1 MKHINASSLLR
12 VLSAPQFSGVYAPKR
27 KGLPIPSLA
36 INAFVRPVRQSFVTN
51 PRMMP
56 QTRCMVLM
64 LMGWAG
70 HEQALETTIGIIAK
84 KIGRSA
90 RQVHRYLQ
98 DAIEEG
104 YLFYSRTKDR
114 IGYYTGIKIHLNF
127 SALKPKKTRKKRPV
141 CQETRDMTEESDTNN
156 KDIYKR
162 KNIGQEQDFQDKIDA
177 ILKRNNLEP
186 E

>member
-1 MKHINASSLLR
+1 MKHITANPLLR
-12 VLSAPQFSGVYAPKR
+12 ILSAQQFSGAYAPKR

-36 INAFVRPVRQSFVTN
+36 QNAFVRPVRQSFVTN

-56 QTRCMVLM
+56 QTRCMILM

-70 HEQALETTIGIIAK
+70 REQPIETTIGIIAK
-84 KIGRSA
+84 KLGRSR
-90 RQVHRYLQ
+90 RQVFRYLH

-127 SALKPKKTRKKRPV
+127 MALKPKETRKKSAAR
-141 CQETRDMTEESDTNN
+141 QETRDVPYESDTNN
-156 KDIYKR
+156 KSIYKR
-162 KNIGQEQDFQDKIDA
+162 DNTDKEQAYLDKIDA
-177 ILKRNNLEP
+177 IMQRNNLNP

>member
-1 MKHINASSLLR
+1 MKHVNALPLLR
-12 VLSAPQFSGVYAPKR
+12 ILSAPQFSGSYASKR

-36 INAFVRPVRQSFVTN
+36 QNAFVKPVRQSFVTN

-64 LMGWAG
+64 LLGWAG
-70 HEQALETTIGIIAK
+70 QEQGIETTIGIIAK
-84 KIGRSA
+84 KIGRSP

-127 SALKPKKTRKKRPV
+127 VALKPRKTVKKKA
-141 CQETRDMTEESDTNN
+141 ETKEIRDMTLMADTNN
-156 KDIYKR
+156 KSIYKK
-162 KNIGQEQDFQDKIDA
+162 KNTPKEQHYMDKIDV
-177 ILKRNNLEP
+177 ILRRNNLNLE
-186 E
+186 

>member
-1 MKHINASSLLR
+1 MQHITANPLLR
-12 VLSAPQFSGVYAPKR
+12 ILSAQQFSGTYAPKR

-36 INAFVRPVRQSFVTN
+36 QNAFVRPVRQSFVTN

-56 QTRCMVLM
+56 QTRCMILM
-64 LMGWAG
+64 LMGWSG
-70 HEQALETTIGIIAK
+70 REQPIETTIGIIAK
-84 KIGRSA
+84 KLGRSR
-90 RQVHRYLQ
+90 RQVFRYLQ

-127 SALKPKKTRKKRPV
+127 MALKPRETRKKQSVR
-141 CQETRDMTEESDTNN
+141 QEIRDVSYESDTNN
-156 KDIYKR
+156 KYIYKR
-162 KNIGQEQDFQDKIDA
+162 ENTDKEQAYLDRIDKI
-177 ILKRNNLEP
+177 LRRNNLNP

>member
-1 MKHINASSLLR
+1 MRHINASPLLR
-12 VLSAPQFSGVYAPKR
+12 ILSAPQFSGAYAPKR

-36 INAFVRPVRQSFVTN
+36 NNAFVKPVRQSFVTN

-56 QTRCMVLM
+56 QTRCMILM

-70 HEQALETTIGIIAK
+70 QEQSIETTIGIIAK
-84 KIGRSA
+84 KIGRSK
-90 RQVHRYLQ
+90 RQVDRYLK

-127 SALKPKKTRKKRPV
+127 MALKPRETAKRKRV
-141 CQETRDMTEESDTNN
+141 NQETRDMTLESDTNN
-156 KDIYKR
+156 KSLYKR
-162 KNIGQEQDFQDKIDA
+162 EKTDKEQQYLDKIDD
-177 ILKRNNLEP
+177 ILRRNNLNP
-186 E
+186 K